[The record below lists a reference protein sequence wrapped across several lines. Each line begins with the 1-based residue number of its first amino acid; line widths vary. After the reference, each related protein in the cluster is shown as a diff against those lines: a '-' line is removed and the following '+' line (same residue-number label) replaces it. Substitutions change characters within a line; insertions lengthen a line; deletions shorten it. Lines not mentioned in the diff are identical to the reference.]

1 MLLVLPTLIYKWR
14 RRKRTK
20 ASRTISIISKRHVG
34 RTSRTIQDVGNQT
47 TVGNIANNEMDTH
60 ADTCCAG
67 ANWSLMELTGEVCDV
82 NPFLNSYSPIQEIPV
97 ARCCTVW
104 TDQTDSMEYLLVGD
118 QMLWFGTLLPN
129 SLINPNQIR
138 AYGLPVNDDP
148 FDSTRSFGIDTD
160 HGIIPFD
167 TTGTVV
173 YFETR
178 VPNEWEKT
186 HLPIILLTS
195 DEWNPNLEVLRP
207 GSPSRESMEMRT
219 VHSLRSGMTRR
230 QLNAVRE
237 NGPQI
242 DTNGEIETNLG
253 QISSVYNPRDFTE
266 RLISAVNIATA
277 YRDDID
283 AQKEARKLSSII
295 SNDRHSAA
303 TPEDL
308 ARLWNIG
315 LQTAKDMVRVT
326 TQKGIRT
333 AIHPMTRRV
342 RVDHL
347 HLHRERLRGTWYA
360 DTLLSKVKSK
370 NGNTCANVYT
380 QGKFTRVVPMTS
392 RKDAGKSLVDFTDDV
407 GIPER
412 LITDYATE
420 FTGRHTEFVKEA

>member
-20 ASRTISIISKRHVG
+20 ASRTISIISKRHIG
-34 RTSRTIQDVGNQT
+34 RTSRRIQDVGNQT
-47 TVGNIANNEMDTH
+47 TVGTIANNEMDTH
-60 ADTCCAG
+60 ADMCCAG

-148 FDSTRSFGIDTD
+148 FDSTRYFGIDTE
-160 HGIIPFD
+160 HAIIPFD

-173 YFETR
+173 HFESR
-178 VPNEWEKT
+178 VPSEWEKT

-195 DEWNPNLEVLRP
+195 DEWNPNQEVLRP
-207 GSPSRESMEMRT
+207 GSPSRESIEMRT
-219 VHSLRSGMTRR
+219 VHSLMSGMTGR
-230 QLNAVRE
+230 QINAVKDNRS
-237 NGPQI
+237 QI
-242 DTNGEIETNLG
+242 TVNGEIEMQLG
-253 QISSVYNPRDFTE
+253 QISSVYNQRDFTE

-283 AQKEARKLSSII
+283 RQNETRKLSSII

-308 ARLWNIG
+308 ARLWNI
-315 LQTAKDMVRVT
+315 
-326 TQKGIRT
+326 
-333 AIHPMTRRV
+333 
-342 RVDHL
+342 
-347 HLHRERLRGTWYA
+347 
-360 DTLLSKVKSK
+360 
-370 NGNTCANVYT
+370 
-380 QGKFTRVVPMTS
+380 
-392 RKDAGKSLVDFTDDV
+392 
-407 GIPER
+407 
-412 LITDYATE
+412 
-420 FTGRHTEFVKEA
+420 